1 MMGADEGRSGDLPI
15 AMPDIGERLRRR
27 LWMEWTGTL
36 LLAIAL
42 IVGLTLTGATQ
53 RFDNLIYDR
62 MLALAPAEP
71 PQDIVLIT
79 IDEASLAEYGRWPWP
94 RDVQAR
100 LFNVLAADGPKAV
113 GYDIILSDAGDA
125 AADAALTDAFARL
138 PARVLAVHSIVPGSD
153 GAAFDWVMPM
163 ESLRDGARFGHVV
176 ITPDADG
183 VVRGFHP
190 CLSDGSHSDGRAQ
203 VPHMAMAMLSL
214 AGREGAGGLSDP
226 AQCEQVRRFRL
237 PPAGSIP
244 SIGFAEVAEGRVP
257 PDFFRDK
264 LVLVGASAQ
273 GLGDRHLAAGTG
285 GEEIAGVELIA
296 GIANALE
303 TGTLI
308 TAMEGWPAALLA
320 AVPILIFLACVW
332 WLRPRGLLWLIAVL
346 AIAWLALCLGGL
358 SWSLWIP
365 PGAALAGMILV
376 YPLWGWR
383 RLAAVS
389 DDITAELARFAEDG
403 ALSIADPPPMAVDPL
418 AEQSAALH
426 RMLVR
431 QDNLRRFLGDTMQNL
446 PDPMFAT
453 DKDGAVALMSRRAE
467 DELGQAG
474 EQLTREETVLLL
486 VHPEDLNDVR
496 AFLAAPV
503 APGATI
509 RFRSKHGGSTYLLR
523 RAPMVDASGATR
535 AHIHYF
541 TDITPLEEARRA
553 RDEALSLISHDLR
566 APQAAILAALDKPL
580 DMDAKNFITRQAQR
594 TMRLAE
600 SFVDLARMRE
610 RDFAGEEF
618 LLGELVAEVVDDFHP
633 LAEAKRIRI
642 VQHNEASE
650 SFVVLE
656 MDSIIRALANIIDNA
671 IKFAP
676 ENSVIDVHLA
686 EAEHDGR
693 AGYALSIRDH
703 GDGIDPALLPRLFGR
718 FQQAEGG
725 DRPAKS
731 GGFGLGLSY
740 VAAVVERHQGHAKA
754 EQAEGGGARFILWLP
769 AADFSAVPPVDELPP
784 VEDHDAI
791 DSDRASSA
799 DSSDPQ
805 T

>member
-1 MMGADEGRSGDLPI
+1 MIGAKEGRGDGLSGATPVPSPFSL
-15 AMPDIGERLRRR
+15 DIGERLRRR
-27 LWMEWTGTL
+27 LWLEWAVT
-36 LLAIAL
+36 LAIAL
-42 IVGLTLTGATQ
+42 ALIIGLSITGATQ

-71 PQDIVLIT
+71 PSDTVLIT

-94 RDVQAR
+94 RAVQADLLQAVAQGR
-100 LFNVLAADGPKAV
+100 PKAL

-125 AADAALTDAFARL
+125 AGDSALATAMSGL

-153 GAAFDWVMPM
+153 GAAFDWVLPLS
-163 ESLRDGARFGHVV
+163 SLMDGAQLGHVI
-176 ITPDADG
+176 ITPDDDG

-190 CLSDGSHSDGRAQ
+190 CMSDGRSQ
-203 VPHMAMAMLSL
+203 IPHMAIAIASAAKRSIKGDLTE
-214 AGREGAGGLSDP
+214 R
-226 AQCEQVRRFRL
+226 AQCEQHRRFRL

-244 SIGFAEVAEGRVP
+244 TIGFAEVAEGRVP
-257 PDFFRDK
+257 ADFFRDK

-296 GIANALE
+296 GIANAAQ
-303 TGTLI
+303 TGAMI
-308 TAMEGWPAALLA
+308 TSVEGWAAA
-320 AVPILIFLACVW
+320 GFAVVPILIFLACVW
-332 WLRPRGLLWLIAVL
+332 WLRPRGLLWLTAIL
-346 AIAWLALCLGGL
+346 ALAWLALCLGGL
-358 SWSLWIP
+358 SLSFWIP
-365 PGAALAGMILV
+365 PGPALAGMILV

-403 ALSIADPPPMAVDPL
+403 QLAIADPPPMAVDPL

-474 EQLTREETVLLL
+474 EQLTREETLLLL
-486 VHPEDLNDVR
+486 VHPDDLNDVR
-496 AFLAAPV
+496 AFLAAPI
-503 APGATI
+503 APEATI

-523 RAPMVDASGATR
+523 RAPMIDASGATR

-566 APQAAILAALDKPL
+566 APQAAILAALGQP
-580 DMDAKNFITRQAQR
+580 MDEATKTFITRQAQR

-610 RDFAGEEF
+610 REFAGEEF

-633 LAEAKRIRI
+633 LADAKHIRI
-642 VQHNEASE
+642 VQYNAASE

-656 MDSIIRALANIIDNA
+656 MDSIIRALANLFDNA

-676 ENSVIDVHLA
+676 EGSVIDVHLA
-686 EAEHDGR
+686 EESREGE

-718 FQQAEGG
+718 FQRHEDDGETR
-725 DRPAKS
+725 RP

-740 VAAVVERHQGHAKA
+740 VAAVVERHRGHAKA
-754 EQAEGGGARFILWLP
+754 EQAEGGGARFTLWFP
-769 AADFSAVPPVDELPP
+769 AADFSDVPP
-784 VEDHDAI
+784 VEDYE
-791 DSDRASSA
+791 SLSSA
-799 DSSDPQ
+799 DSSEPQ